1 MQSPWVPR
9 NTVSMFR
16 ALSFPIMLPR
26 IPARVITMISPVECT
41 AGHVFAC
48 VFLSV
53 PVCVCASVYWCIF
66 LLDSAQVCMTMSIF
80 VCACLSLITRGFAS
94 HSRVTLH
101 WSVHALHRTARAR
114 RSLSVTEQQNKPGRE
129 LPTAQALKYNLL
141 YLQPCFRPL
150 KGSHSTTTDFRPK
163 QRWFDTSLYS

>member
-26 IPARVITMISPVECT
+26 IPVRVITMISPVECT

-53 PVCVCASVYWCIF
+53 LVCVCASVYWCIF
-66 LLDSAQVCMTMSIF
+66 LHDSAQVCMTMSIF

-94 HSRVTLH
+94 HSSVTLH
-101 WSVHALHRTARAR
+101 WSVHALYRTARAR
-114 RSLSVTEQQNKPGRE
+114 RSLSVAEQTEQTEQTAEQNKPGRE

-141 YLQPCFRPL
+141 YLQPSVSGP
-150 KGSHSTTTDFRPK
+150 
-163 QRWFDTSLYS
+163 